1 MGGSRPGA
9 RTDEPTPAPRGPALS
24 RRGWALLVL
33 LALAFAGLRALA
45 LLQEPPQASGLVTE
59 QVVIV
64 GVTGRPALTSTDAS
78 VLADHLDDAQVGAV
92 NVRPR
97 TVGDCAAAGW
107 TTLGAGRR
115 AAVGGLCEPQVAQNR
130 VLDWDARLTAAA
142 ARRGDARLGTLA
154 SSVAGCV
161 AAVGPGAALA
171 AARPDG
177 TLADYRTVEEFV
189 AEGLSTRC
197 PTTLVDAGPT
207 SDDVIARLAGDR
219 DRTLVVTGV
228 GPAAGSD
235 DPALQV
241 VYRVGTT
248 FPGWLTSA
256 STRREGVVTLTDL
269 TRTLVE
275 HDLPAGAAAPTT
287 IDGSPLAV
295 EPAELDL
302 LLVEDHLAA
311 VAALSDGAVVGYLL
325 LGAFGTVLFVTGLVL
340 TLRRR
345 FAGPRLILTMGT
357 VLGAAMMLTGSVP
370 WAGSGA
376 PGLVLG
382 VAVLG
387 WAVALTVAAL
397 ALAHRLAVPAAVA
410 GAGLTVA
417 AFTVDAALGAP
428 MQAGSMLNSRPVFG
442 LRWYGFGNVTFAVYA
457 TAALV
462 LAGWLAH
469 RLLARGHRR
478 TAVAAVA
485 VLGLGVVVCQGWPSM
500 GSDFGGVVALTP
512 PVLGLLLAVA
522 GARVTVPR
530 ALALGAAA
538 VVVISALS
546 LLDWARGPDRRSHL
560 GGFVQRVL
568 DGDAADVVSRKAVA
582 SAETLAS
589 GLGIGAVVIGAVLWL
604 LILRC
609 ALPVLRTGFTTLP
622 AVLHAALATAVLGTL
637 LNDGGVSVW
646 LTATAMVAITVGW
659 FCLDHA
665 LVRGW
670 PSPAPG
676 RGLWTWLRRGS
687 ARR

>member
-1 MGGSRPGA
+1 MLP
-9 RTDEPTPAPRGPALS
+9 PRGPALT
-24 RRGWALLVL
+24 RRAWTVL
-33 LALAFAGLRALA
+33 LLFALAFAGLRVVA
-45 LLQEPPQASGLVTE
+45 LLQEPPQASALVTE
-59 QVVIV
+59 QVVVV
-64 GVTGRPALTSTDAS
+64 GVTGRPALTPTDAS

-97 TVGDCAAAGW
+97 KVGDCAAAGW

-115 AAVGGLCEPQVAQNR
+115 AAVGGLCDPQVTEDR
-130 VLDWDARLTAAA
+130 VADWNARLAAAA

-154 SSVAGCV
+154 ASVAGCV

-189 AEGLSTRC
+189 ADGLSTRC
-197 PTTLVDAGPT
+197 PTTLVDAGPA
-207 SDDVIARLAGDR
+207 SDDLIARLALDR
-219 DRTLVVTGV
+219 ERTLVVTGV
-228 GPAAGSD
+228 GPVAGST

-248 FPGWLTSA
+248 VPGWLTSA
-256 STRREGVVTLTDL
+256 STRRQGIVTLTDL

-295 EPAELDL
+295 DPAELDL
-302 LLVEDHLAA
+302 PLVRDHLAA
-311 VAALSDGAVVGYLL
+311 VAALSDGAVVGYLV
-325 LGAFGTVLFVTGLVL
+325 LGAFGTLLFVTGLVL
-340 TLRRR
+340 TLCRR
-345 FAGPRLILTMGT
+345 FAGPRLILTLGS

-387 WAVALTVAAL
+387 WAVALTIAAL
-397 ALAHRLAVPAAVA
+397 ALASRYTVPPAVA

-417 AFTVDAALGAP
+417 AFTVDAALGGP

-457 TAALV
+457 TAALF
-462 LAGWLAH
+462 LAGWIAC
-469 RLLARGHRR
+469 RFLARGHRR
-478 TAVAAVA
+478 AAVAAV
-485 VLGLGVVVCQGWPSM
+485 VVVGLGVVVCEGWPSM
-500 GSDFGGVVALTP
+500 GTDFGGVVALTP
-512 PVLGLLLAVA
+512 PVLGLVLAVA
-522 GARVTVPR
+522 GLRITVPR
-530 ALALGAAA
+530 VLALGAAA
-538 VVVISALS
+538 VVAISTLS

-568 DGDAADVVSRKAVA
+568 DGDAADVVSRKALA
-582 SAETLAS
+582 SAETLVS
-589 GLGIGAVVIGAVLWL
+589 GLGIGALLVGALLWV

-609 ALPVLRTGFTTLP
+609 ALPVLRPGFLTLP

-646 LTATAMVAITVGW
+646 LTGTAMVAVTVGW

-665 LVRGW
+665 LGQGW

-676 RGLWTWLRRGS
+676 RGLWTWLGRGASRR
-687 ARR
+687 